1 VLNIPTS
8 PRTSLILRWIT
19 AGPLAIIAAVLTMAS
34 TPLWLPKGA
43 AGVDHMILP
52 IILFPAFWAV
62 YFFYALIESRPM
74 RALVVFAVVLAAN
87 AAVIYLQ
94 F

>member
-1 VLNIPTS
+1 MLSSPTT
-8 PRTSLILRWIT
+8 PRTALILRWIT

-52 IILFPAFWAV
+52 IILFPAFWAIF
-62 YFFYALIESRPM
+62 FFYALIEARPI
-74 RALVVFAVVLAAN
+74 RALVIFAVVMLAN
-87 AAVIYLQ
+87 AVVIYLQ

>member
-1 VLNIPTS
+1 MLTVKKWDTV
-8 PRTSLILRWIT
+8 LRWIT
-19 AGPLAIIAAVLTMAS
+19 AGPLAIIAAVQTMAS

-62 YFFYALIESRPM
+62 YFFYALIEARPL
-74 RALVVFAVVLAAN
+74 RALIVFAAVLLAN
-87 AAVIYLQ
+87 AVVIYSQ